1 MINVLHLFI
10 LVLVSLVP
18 PRASAREYEEW
29 FVPFVSFRYATFHSF
44 HKPSSS
50 YDGVRGGRGS
60 TNHTTALIP
69 TTHIPPYPDDITYNL
84 LYIRFYF

>member
-10 LVLVSLVP
+10 LVLVSLVS

-50 YDGVRGGRGS
+50 YDGVRGGKEAQ
-60 TNHTTALIP
+60 TT
-69 TTHIPPYPDDITYNL
+69 L
-84 LYIRFYF
+84 LH

>member
-1 MINVLHLFI
+1 MVNVLHLFI
-10 LVLVSLVP
+10 PVLVSLVH

-50 YDGVRGGRGS
+50 YDGIRGGREN
-60 TNHTTALIP
+60 TNYTTALIP
-69 TTHIPPYPDDITYNL
+69 YYPYIIVPRWYYL
-84 LYIRFYF
+84 